1 MSKRALGRGID
12 ALLSGSEGKASA
24 AAASGTAVMMV
35 PMSALQAGAHQP
47 RKNFSEE
54 GLKDLAR
61 SIEQKGVLQPILVEQ
76 LEPGSFRIVAGERR
90 FRAAQAAG
98 LAEVPVLVRRFTEL
112 EKTEIA
118 LIENLQRE
126 DLSPVEEAAGYK
138 TLMEQGELTQEEV
151 ARRVGK
157 SRPSVANAL
166 RLLKLPKPMLE
177 ALDRGRMDPGHARAI
192 LSLVNPS
199 DQEVLFQRITAR
211 GLSVREAEQTAGRM
225 NQGVRD
231 SGKKS
236 SSAPA
241 RARSRQP
248 ELAALE
254 GRLIERLGTRVA
266 ILGSEKRGKI
276 EIHYFSLDDLE
287 RISGLI
293 EGGKG

>member
-1 MSKRALGRGID
+1 MSKRVLGRGID
-12 ALLSGSEGKASA
+12 ALLAGTEGKASA
-24 AAASGTAVMMV
+24 AAATGAAVTMV
-35 PMSALQAGAHQP
+35 PMSALQAGSHQP
-47 RKNFSEE
+47 RKNFSEDALRE
-54 GLKDLAR
+54 LAR
-61 SIEQKGVLQPILVEQ
+61 SIEQKGVLQPLLVEQ

-90 FRAAQAAG
+90 FRAAQQAG
-98 LAEVPVLVRRFTEL
+98 LSEVPVLVRRFSEL

-126 DLSPVEEAAGYK
+126 DLSPVEEASGYK
-138 TLMEQGELTQEEV
+138 TLLEQGGMTQEEV

-157 SRPSVANAL
+157 SRPTVANAL
-166 RLLKLPKPMLE
+166 RLLKLPKAMLE

-192 LSLVNPS
+192 LSLVNQA
-199 DQEVLFQRITAR
+199 DQELLFQRIAAR
-211 GLSVREAEQTAGRM
+211 GMSVREAEQTAARM

-236 SSAPA
+236 TPA
-241 RARSRQP
+241 KARGRQP

-254 GRLIERLGTRVA
+254 SRLIERLGTRVA
-266 ILGSEKRGKI
+266 ILGSEKKGKI

-287 RISGLI
+287 RISNII